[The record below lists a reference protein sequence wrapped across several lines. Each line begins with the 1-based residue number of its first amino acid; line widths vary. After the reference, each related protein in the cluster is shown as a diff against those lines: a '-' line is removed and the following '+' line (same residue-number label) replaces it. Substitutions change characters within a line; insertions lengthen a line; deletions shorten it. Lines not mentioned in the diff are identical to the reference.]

1 MSDPAIRRVGRSGD
15 ILYVGPA
22 QGNESIR
29 KQVDLYHATLEKN
42 GHEIPQ
48 DMVIVREFFCA
59 RTHEEAIQKARAG
72 FETKYRVY
80 AEQGLHGSDDE
91 LARKVTGDLETLMDD
106 TFVLGGP
113 EECLEQISENK
124 KMGFTDVVIR
134 LFYPEMSQ
142 NQALEHIDLVGRE
155 LIPEMHRL

>member
-1 MSDPAIRRVGRSGD
+1 MSDPAIRRAGRAGD

-22 QGNESIR
+22 QGNDSIR
-29 KQVDLYHATLEKN
+29 KQIDLYHATLEEN
-42 GHEIPQ
+42 GHQKPE

-59 RTHEEAIQKARAG
+59 SSHEEAIRQARSG

-91 LARKVTGDLETLMDD
+91 LARKVTGDLETLMDE
-106 TFVLGGP
+106 TFVLGSPG
-113 EECLEQISENK
+113 ECLEQIAEYK

-142 NQALEHIDLVGRE
+142 SEALEHIDLVGRE
-155 LIPEMHRL
+155 IIPEMHRL